1 MHYLKHLT
9 VLVISLILL
18 NVDNAQAAA
27 QVVFIDEIQLYE
39 TLAFCEGFKE
49 QTVIQDEIITN
60 TERQLIAAQ
69 DTLNSQQL
77 VITDLNAAFAE
88 QTQAC
93 EQAIKLSKPSIW
105 EKMKSAS
112 VFTILGVIIGVLA
125 I

>member
-27 QVVFIDEIQLYE
+27 QVVFIDEIKLYE

-60 TERQLIAAQ
+60 TKRQLIAAQ
-69 DTLNSQQL
+69 DALNSQQL

-88 QTQAC
+88 QTQSC